1 MGINHKA
8 YPPHPFIT
16 MSLIMKA
23 MESGCKIQI
32 PNINVRIKIKYGRT
46 NVNQRLFKK
55 EIKVGYLEIENN
67 NPETIKKKG
76 ILKAANQSPKK
87 GTALKPECP

>member
-23 MESGCKIQI
+23 MESGFYIQI
-32 PNINVRIKIKYGRT
+32 PNINVRNLDFTSRFLTLMLG
-46 NVNQRLFKK
+46 
-55 EIKVGYLEIENN
+55 
-67 NPETIKKKG
+67 
-76 ILKAANQSPKK
+76 
-87 GTALKPECP
+87 

>member
-32 PNINVRIKIKYGRT
+32 PNINVRLKIKYGRT

-55 EIKVGYLEIENN
+55 
-67 NPETIKKKG
+67 
-76 ILKAANQSPKK
+76 
-87 GTALKPECP
+87 

>member
-1 MGINHKA
+1 
-8 YPPHPFIT
+8 
-16 MSLIMKA
+16 MS
-23 MESGCKIQI
+23 
-32 PNINVRIKIKYGRT
+32 T
-46 NVNQRLFKK
+46 NVFKK

>member
-1 MGINHKA
+1 MQFRNGKMYIPTDKG
-8 YPPHPFIT
+8 
-16 MSLIMKA
+16 SL
-23 MESGCKIQI
+23 S
-32 PNINVRIKIKYGRT
+32 
-46 NVNQRLFKK
+46 VNG
-55 EIKVGYLEIENN
+55 VGYLEIENN